1 MAQPYHNLDR
11 LSYCGQHIAH
21 PCLKL
26 SQELG
31 LRVDSFTVRY
41 CRTKSQLLLV
51 LALWEEHMSGGYRD
65 SSGLVT
71 IVTGIVIAFELMT
84 CEN

>member
-1 MAQPYHNLDR
+1 
-11 LSYCGQHIAH
+11 
-21 PCLKL
+21 
-26 SQELG
+26 
-31 LRVDSFTVRY
+31 
-41 CRTKSQLLLV
+41 
-51 LALWEEHMSGGYRD
+51 MSGGYRD